1 VKIKSWR
8 EYSKLDAVELLLRM
22 WIGFVLIKNSGVGL
36 ITPLEELGLPTH
48 IYQILKGMWDTGYM
62 MHLVKATELIT
73 GLMMLFNFLVPLA
86 LVALI
91 PVVINIYGL
100 HVFMFHS
107 YVTQGLYM
115 ILICGFLV
123 YRHWAHFK
131 PLLSSNCRNNVQVR

>member
-8 EYSKLDAVELLLRM
+8 EYSKLDVVELGLRV
-22 WIGFVLIKNSGVGL
+22 WIGFVLIKNSGVGFV
-36 ITPLEELGLPTH
+36 TPLEELGLPAH

-62 MHLVKATELIT
+62 MHLVKATELVT
-73 GLMMLFNFLVPLA
+73 GVMILFNFFVPLA

-123 YRHWAHFK
+123 YRHRVKFL
-131 PLLSSNCRNNVQVR
+131 PLLSTDCT

>member
-1 VKIKSWR
+1 MKIKNWR
-8 EYSKLDAVELLLRM
+8 EYSKLDVVELALRL

-36 ITPLEELGLPTH
+36 VTPLEELGLPAH

-62 MHLVKATELIT
+62 MHLVKATELVT
-73 GLMMLFNFLVPLA
+73 GVMIIFNFFVPLA

-115 ILICGFLV
+115 LLICSFLI
-123 YRHWAHFK
+123 YRHRQKFK
-131 PLLSSNCRNNVQVR
+131 PLLNS